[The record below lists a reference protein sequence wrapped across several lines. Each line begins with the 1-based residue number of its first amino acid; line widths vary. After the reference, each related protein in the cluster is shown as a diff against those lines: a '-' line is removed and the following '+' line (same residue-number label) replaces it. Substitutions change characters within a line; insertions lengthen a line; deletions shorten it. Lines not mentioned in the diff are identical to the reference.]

1 MEEKQRGN
9 WSSRFTFI
17 LAAVGSA
24 VGLGNAWRFPGLAAK
39 HGGGAFLMAY
49 ALLMVVFGVPLL
61 YMEIAIGRKL
71 RKGAPESMRGINKKA
86 EPIGWAA
93 VSNAFVIA
101 IYYAVIFGWVIMMT
115 IYSFKFFNMTGA
127 DKNILAGSLFD
138 DLTQTTGK
146 ISGHSTMSTP
156 VLMCVI
162 IAWGLIWWCIR
173 NGASS
178 VSKVVKYTVTL
189 PFLCLGI
196 MAVKGLT
203 MNGAGSALKA
213 LLVPKW
219 SAFGSATLW
228 MDAAGQV
235 FYSLSIMM
243 AIMFAYGSF
252 LKEDA
257 NVAVDGLLIAGA
269 DFLTSLLS
277 GIVLFTTMFGVYGSD
292 ALVMMKSTGSIGTAF
307 YMYPQAI
314 VNLSGSGLFNS
325 IFAFIFFFCLCTLAI
340 DSAFSIIEGVSTA
353 LSDKFRLNRKKTT
366 LYCCLIAGVIS
377 LIFVTGAGLAWLDIV
392 DHWCN
397 YFNLVIVGI
406 AETLVIGWFFKTSK
420 VLNEVNRNTNKFKV
434 PAWWF
439 QSTVKVIAPLG
450 LSTLLVWSI
459 VDLIKSGGIYGG
471 YPVWSNII
479 GGWIITAF
487 VLASGFIIK
496 LIVKKAKQKGF
507 VENEIIWDEQT
518 EQLTETETEK
528 A

>member
-1 MEEKQRGN
+1 MEEKRGT
-9 WSSRFTFI
+9 WSGRATFI
-17 LAAVGSA
+17 LAAIGSA

-49 ALLMVVFGVPLL
+49 ALLMIIFGVPLL
-61 YMEIAIGRKL
+61 YMETAIGRKL
-71 RKGAPESMRGINKKA
+71 KKGAPEALRGINKKA

-93 VSNAFVIA
+93 VFNAFIIA
-101 IYYAVIFGWVIMMT
+101 VYYAVIFGWVIMMT

-127 DKNILAGSLFD
+127 DKNEQAYNLFNN
-138 DLTQTTGK
+138 LTQTTGNFTGFN
-146 ISGHSTMSTP
+146 IMSTP
-156 VLMCVI
+156 VFVCVL
-162 IAWGLIWWCIR
+162 IAWTLIWWCIR

-189 PFLCLGI
+189 PFICLGI
-196 MAVKGLT
+196 MAIKGLT
-203 MNGAGSALKA
+203 MNNTGAALQA
-213 LLVPKW
+213 LFVPKW
-219 SAFGSATLW
+219 SAFASATLW

-252 LKEDA
+252 LKDDS
-257 NVAVDGLLIAGA
+257 NVAVDSLVIAGA

-277 GIVLFTTMFGVYGSD
+277 GIVLFTTMFGVD
-292 ALVMMKSTGSIGTAF
+292 PNALQTMQSYGSIGTAF
-307 YMYPQAI
+307 YMYPMAI

-353 LSDKFRLNRKKTT
+353 ISDKFKINRKKTT
-366 LYCCLIAGVIS
+366 LYCCIAAGILS
-377 LIFVTGAGLAWLDIV
+377 MIFITGAGLAVLDVV

-397 YFNLVIVGI
+397 YFNLILVGI

-420 VLNEVNRNTNKFKV
+420 VLDEVNKNTKKFKV

-439 QSTVKVIAPLG
+439 QTSVKIIAPVG
-450 LSTLLVWSI
+450 LSALLVWSI
-459 VDLIKSGGIYGG
+459 VDLVKTGGIYGG
-471 YPVWSNII
+471 FPLWSNILF
-479 GGWIITAF
+479 GWILTAL

-496 LIVKKAKQKGF
+496 FIVYKMKQKGF
-507 VENEIIWDEQT
+507 VENEVIWEDEPQAEQT
-518 EQLTETETEK
+518 PIEE
-528 A
+528 